1 MSFNYHM
8 HDLLGLVGK
17 YKIMSR
23 KEKESSVFSGE
34 FTNSK
39 IKSGFLQREIY
50 LKRMRSNQKAVEVFS
65 CRLNV
70 I

>member
-1 MSFNYHM
+1 MSLADKYYLNGSIEAEFKGNSLRKVNEILFNMFY
-8 HDLLGLVGK
+8 
-17 YKIMSR
+17 
-23 KEKESSVFSGE
+23 E
-34 FTNSK
+34 NK

-50 LKRMRSNQKAVEVFS
+50 LKRMRRNQKAVEVFS

>member
-1 MSFNYHM
+1 MKDQILSE
-8 HDLLGLVGK
+8 
-17 YKIMSR
+17 
-23 KEKESSVFSGE
+23 KEKINAVFNGE

-39 IKSGFLQREIY
+39 IQSGFLQREIY
-50 LKRMRSNQKAVEVFS
+50 LKRIKKNKNTEEAFN

>member
-8 HDLLGLVGK
+8 HDLLNLVES
-17 YKIMSR
+17 YKIMS
-23 KEKESSVFSGE
+23 EKDKKNSVFNGE
-34 FTNSK
+34 FSNSK

-50 LKRMRSNQKAVEVFS
+50 LKKIKKNKETEEVFN

>member
-1 MSFNYHM
+1 MN
-8 HDLLGLVGK
+8 
-17 YKIMSR
+17 
-23 KEKESSVFSGE
+23 EKDKTNSVFNGE
-34 FTNSK
+34 FTKSK

-50 LKRMRSNQKAVEVFS
+50 LKRIKKNKKTEEVFN

>member
-1 MSFNYHM
+1 MSE
-8 HDLLGLVGK
+8 
-17 YKIMSR
+17 
-23 KEKESSVFSGE
+23 KEKTDSVFTGE

-39 IKSGFLQREIY
+39 IQSGFLQREIY
-50 LKRMRSNQKAVEVFS
+50 LKRIKKNKKTEEVFN